1 MHVIIANLNTEFHPQ
16 NFAIVRAPPPNIA
29 TDPRITYTG
38 HRAIIS
44 LCPI

>member
-16 NFAIVRAPPPNIA
+16 TLLVRAPPPNIA

-44 LCPI
+44 LSPI